1 MQEFSSGSEFPSV
14 QQHGLARH
22 RSARE
27 YHETVACSLRTT
39 RSTCTPTR
47 GCLPVIIE
55 ETSELE
61 HAWNYTKH
69 MYTHTL
75 VQCPL
80 QFYATPMRGD
90 TEEDVCALLD
100 TEGSDIISEPS
111 HNKLLFRLSLL
122 RILDI
127 LLSHTRQ
134 WLRMVMVRNKFHQR
148 MCGRQ
153 YPSGLLSRFDI
164 DFVS

>member
-1 MQEFSSGSEFPSV
+1 M
-14 QQHGLARH
+14 
-22 RSARE
+22 
-27 YHETVACSLRTT
+27 
-39 RSTCTPTR
+39 
-47 GCLPVIIE
+47 IIE

-100 TEGSDIISEPS
+100 TEGSDIFISAKLVEDFGYIIEPHQAVVKDGDGS
-111 HNKLLFRLSLL
+111 KQISPAYVWATISIGVAFKVRYRFCVVKLDGFDVIIGINDSSLL
-122 RILDI
+122 
-127 LLSHTRQ
+127 
-134 WLRMVMVRNKFHQR
+134 
-148 MCGRQ
+148 
-153 YPSGLLSRFDI
+153 
-164 DFVS
+164 